1 MYVLT
6 LPRST
11 IGKKVIMAVTGLI
24 YVGYVVVHMYGNLKV
39 FFGATYFNEYA
50 EGLRALGEPLLGH
63 LHLLAVARIVLV
75 TALVLHVWSALSL
88 TRQAQRARPNAY
100 AVKKSVQAN
109 AASLSMRWG
118 GLALLLFIIYH
129 VAHLTWGTPGIHN
142 DFVRG
147 DAYYNLVMGLRNPI
161 AGFVYTAG
169 MIALGFH
176 LYHGVWSMFQTLGL
190 NVESTEKLIRAL
202 AIALAVLV
210 PVGFISV
217 PVAIW
222 VGLVTL

>member
-39 FFGATYFNEYA
+39 FLGATYFNEYA
-50 EGLRALGEPLLGH
+50 EGLRSLGAPLLGH
-63 LHLLAVARIVLV
+63 LHLLTIARIVLV
-75 TALVLHVWSALSL
+75 AALVLHIWAALTL
-88 TRQAQRARPNAY
+88 TRQAQRARPTAY
-100 AVKKSVQAN
+100 TIKKNVQAN

-118 GLALLLFIIYH
+118 GLALLLFVIYH
-129 VAHLTWGTPGIHN
+129 LAHLTWGTPGVHN
-142 DFVRG
+142 DFIRG
-147 DAYYNLVMGLRNPI
+147 DAYYNLVTGLQNPI
-161 AGFVYTAG
+161 AGFVYSVG

-190 NVESTEKLIRAL
+190 SVDSTEKPIRAL
-202 AIALAVLV
+202 AVALAVLV
-210 PVGFISV
+210 PAGFIAV
-217 PVAIW
+217 PIAIW
-222 VGLVTL
+222 LGLVTV

>member
-39 FFGATYFNEYA
+39 FLGSTYFNEYA
-50 EGLRALGEPLLGH
+50 EGLRSLGAPLLGH
-63 LHLLAVARIVLV
+63 LHFLLIARIVLV
-75 TALVLHVWSALSL
+75 AALVLHVWSAWSL
-88 TRQAQRARPNAY
+88 TRQAQRARPSAY
-100 AVKKSVQAN
+100 AVKKSVHAN

-129 VAHLTWGTPGIHN
+129 LAHLTWGTPGIHN
-142 DFVRG
+142 EFVRG
-147 DAYYNLVMGLRNPI
+147 DAYSNLVRGLSNPI
-161 AGFVYTAG
+161 ASLVYSVG

-176 LYHGVWSMFQTLGL
+176 LYHGAWSMFQTLGL
-190 NVESTEKLIRAL
+190 NTDSTEKPIRAL
-202 AIALAVLV
+202 AIALAVVV
-210 PVGFISV
+210 PVGFIAV
-217 PVAIW
+217 PIAIW
-222 VGLVTL
+222 LGLVTL